1 MKIKYWLIVVSLVCL
16 QSCTAAIVSALTPNG
31 GGSSGGLLNL
41 FILNGLIRPSGGGTT
56 AIATYDFTSGIPTGW
71 TGTWTS
77 TSSSCPATGT
87 VPCLRS
93 AVTANSQSSALSF
106 TTTLKA
112 TKISFKRRVSSE
124 SGFDYCKFTIDG
136 LNITGEGFG
145 VSGTDDKLYEFVF
158 SEAASRT
165 FAWTYSK
172 DSGGIGGFDLCS
184 LDDVV
189 LYGVSSDIS
198 GTDTTSGYSTS
209 TAFSNLNNPN
219 GVWSYGFKSTVTGTF
234 TAYTK
239 SFNYGT
245 YNSWYNVFDNP
256 SFMYNYSNSTVYGV
270 APKESS
276 LHPGSSGE
284 ISVLR
289 WTAPQA
295 GTLSIKGSFKAG
307 DTGAVDVYILKNT
320 TTLFSKTST
329 LITESYDQTTTVAIG
344 DTVDFQVG
352 NAGNFTSDSTPID
365 GVITYTTAGT
375 TTTTTL
381 LGCSDPAKTNVTVS
395 ILAGS
400 ASASGY
406 VDGIGTAAR
415 FSGVISASVLDSAG
429 NLYVSDYNNY
439 RVRKITATGVVT
451 TLAGSGFFGDTNGTG
466 TAASFSPGFLVI
478 DSSGNL
484 LMSDTSSNKIKK
496 ITQSGVVTTFA
507 GSGTSASIDGTVVSA
522 SFLGTGGLAFDKSG
536 NLYVGEA
543 YKIRKI
549 SSIGVVTTVVGST
562 EGYLD
567 GNGTNTK
574 FKSIGAISF
583 DNSGNLFVGDTGNQ
597 LVRKVTTSLDVT
609 TAGIYQRL
617 KYSQFNFDSSGNVFG
632 SDFGAVYRI
641 SPTGISTVLAT
652 SAFDYGG
659 VVLDNSG
666 NLFVA
671 RGGIAG
677 IQKITC
683 Q

>member
-1 MKIKYWLIVVSLVCL
+1 MKIKYWIIVVSLVFL
-16 QSCTAAIVSALTPNG
+16 QSCTAAIVSALTPDG
-31 GGSSGGLLNL
+31 SGGMSGGFLNL
-41 FILNGLIRPSGGGTT
+41 FILNRLIQPSGGGTT

-93 AVTANSQSSALSF
+93 AVIADSQSSSLSF

-124 SGFDYCKFTIDG
+124 ANFDYCKFTIDG
-136 LNITGEGFG
+136 LDVSGEGFG

-158 SEAASRT
+158 SENASRT
-165 FAWTYSK
+165 FAWTYKK
-172 DSGGIGGFDLCS
+172 DSGRVGGFDLCS

-189 LYGVSSDIS
+189 LYGVSSDSS

-209 TAFSNLNNPN
+209 TAFNSISNPN
-219 GVWSYGFKSTVTGTF
+219 GVWSYGWKSTATGTF
-234 TAYTK
+234 SAYTK

-245 YNSWYNVFDNP
+245 YSSWYNIYDNP

-270 APKESS
+270 APKETS

-295 GTLSIKGSFKAG
+295 GTISIKGSFKVG

-329 LITESYDQTTTVAIG
+329 LITEIFDQTTTVAIG

-352 NAGNFTSDSTPID
+352 YAGNFTNDSTPID
-365 GVITYTTAGT
+365 GVITYTTAG

-415 FSGVISASVLDSAG
+415 FSGAISTSVLDSAG
-429 NLYVSDYNNY
+429 NLFVSDYNNY
-439 RVRKITATGVVT
+439 RIRKITATGVVT

-466 TAASFSPGFLVI
+466 TAASFSPGFLII

-507 GSGTSASIDGTVVSA
+507 GSGTSASIDGTGVSA
-522 SFLGTGGLAFDKSG
+522 SFLQVSGLAFDKSG

-549 SSIGVVTTVVGST
+549 SSIGFVTTVVGST
-562 EGYLD
+562 QGYLD

-574 FKSIGAISF
+574 FNSIGAISF

-617 KYSQFNFDSSGNVFG
+617 KYNQFNFDSSGNVFG
-632 SDFGAVYRI
+632 NDFGAVYRI
-641 SPTGISTVLAT
+641 SPAGISTVLAT
-652 SAFDYGG
+652 SAYEYRG

-671 RGGIAG
+671 GGGIAG

>member
-16 QSCTAAIVSALTPNG
+16 SGCTAAIVSALTPDG

-158 SEAASRT
+158 SEGASRT

-209 TAFSNLNNPN
+209 TAFNSINNPN
-219 GVWSYGFKSTVTGTF
+219 GVWSYGWKSTATGTF
-234 TAYTK
+234 VIYDSK
-239 SFNYGT
+239 WDSGFSR
-245 YNSWYNVFDNP
+245 SWYYSSYG
-256 SFMYNYSNSTVYGV
+256 SFPNFSNNYASSGGV
-270 APKESS
+270 SPGETNM
-276 LHPGSSGE
+276 HPGSSGQ

-295 GTLSIKGSFKAG
+295 GTISIKGSFKAG

-352 NAGNFTSDSTPID
+352 NAGNYTSDATPID
-365 GVITYTTAGT
+365 GVIAYTTAGT
-375 TTTTTL
+375 GTSDFATCQCHIFSCYYYL
-381 LGCSDPAKTNVTVS
+381 LLLDCYYCSD
-395 ILAGS
+395 
-400 ASASGY
+400 
-406 VDGIGTAAR
+406 
-415 FSGVISASVLDSAG
+415 
-429 NLYVSDYNNY
+429 
-439 RVRKITATGVVT
+439 
-451 TLAGSGFFGDTNGTG
+451 
-466 TAASFSPGFLVI
+466 
-478 DSSGNL
+478 
-484 LMSDTSSNKIKK
+484 
-496 ITQSGVVTTFA
+496 
-507 GSGTSASIDGTVVSA
+507 
-522 SFLGTGGLAFDKSG
+522 
-536 NLYVGEA
+536 
-543 YKIRKI
+543 
-549 SSIGVVTTVVGST
+549 
-562 EGYLD
+562 
-567 GNGTNTK
+567 
-574 FKSIGAISF
+574 
-583 DNSGNLFVGDTGNQ
+583 
-597 LVRKVTTSLDVT
+597 
-609 TAGIYQRL
+609 
-617 KYSQFNFDSSGNVFG
+617 
-632 SDFGAVYRI
+632 
-641 SPTGISTVLAT
+641 
-652 SAFDYGG
+652 
-659 VVLDNSG
+659 
-666 NLFVA
+666 
-671 RGGIAG
+671 
-677 IQKITC
+677 
-683 Q
+683 

>member
-16 QSCTAAIVSALTPNG
+16 SGCTAAIVSALTPDG

-158 SEAASRT
+158 SEGASRT

-209 TAFSNLNNPN
+209 TAFNSINNPN
-219 GVWSYGFKSTVTGTF
+219 GVWSYGWKSTATGTF
-234 TAYTK
+234 VIYDSK
-239 SFNYGT
+239 WDSGFSR
-245 YNSWYNVFDNP
+245 SWYYSSYG
-256 SFMYNYSNSTVYGV
+256 SFPNFSNNYASSGGV
-270 APKESS
+270 SPGETNM
-276 LHPGSSGE
+276 HPGSSGQ

-295 GTLSIKGSFKAG
+295 GTISIKGSFKAG

-352 NAGNFTSDSTPID
+352 NAGNYTSDATPID
-365 GVITYTTAGT
+365 GVIAYTTAGT
-375 TTTTTL
+375 GTTVTVVPVVVLKTGQTTSYATGDDGNL
-381 LGCSDPAKTNVTVS
+381 QKGTARSYTDNNDGTIKDNATGLTWQKCSRGLSGTTCATGSATTADWTTANSYCTSLSLASKTWRLPTVQELGDLVDYSQISPPVNVTFFPAT
-395 ILAGS
+395 IT
-400 ASASGY
+400 Y
-406 VDGIGTAAR
+406 YYWTA
-415 FSGVISASVLDSAG
+415 
-429 NLYVSDYNNY
+429 
-439 RVRKITATGVVT
+439 
-451 TLAGSGFFGDTNGTG
+451 
-466 TAASFSPGFLVI
+466 
-478 DSSGNL
+478 
-484 LMSDTSSNKIKK
+484 
-496 ITQSGVVTTFA
+496 
-507 GSGTSASIDGTVVSA
+507 
-522 SFLGTGGLAFDKSG
+522 
-536 NLYVGEA
+536 
-543 YKIRKI
+543 
-549 SSIGVVTTVVGST
+549 TTVVT
-562 EGYLD
+562 DTTRAWFVQFQNIGYV
-567 GNGTNTK
+567 GNTVKTLTYYVRCV
-574 FKSIGAISF
+574 
-583 DNSGNLFVGDTGNQ
+583 SGQ
-597 LVRKVTTSLDVT
+597 
-609 TAGIYQRL
+609 
-617 KYSQFNFDSSGNVFG
+617 
-632 SDFGAVYRI
+632 
-641 SPTGISTVLAT
+641 
-652 SAFDYGG
+652 
-659 VVLDNSG
+659 
-666 NLFVA
+666 
-671 RGGIAG
+671 
-677 IQKITC
+677 
-683 Q
+683 

>member
-16 QSCTAAIVSALTPNG
+16 SGCTAAIVSALTPDG

-172 DSGGIGGFDLCS
+172 DSGGVGGFDLCS

-295 GTLSIKGSFKAG
+295 GTISIKGSFKAG
-307 DTGAVDVYILKNT
+307 DTGAVDVYVLKNT
-320 TTLFSKTST
+320 STLFSKTST

-344 DTVDFQVG
+344 DTIDFQVG
-352 NAGNFTSDSTPID
+352 NAGNFTSDATPID
-365 GVITYTTAGT
+365 GVITYTSTGT
-375 TTTTTL
+375 
-381 LGCSDPAKTNVTVS
+381 
-395 ILAGS
+395 
-400 ASASGY
+400 
-406 VDGIGTAAR
+406 
-415 FSGVISASVLDSAG
+415 
-429 NLYVSDYNNY
+429 
-439 RVRKITATGVVT
+439 
-451 TLAGSGFFGDTNGTG
+451 DTGTG
-466 TAASFSPGFLVI
+466 TG
-478 DSSGNL
+478 
-484 LMSDTSSNKIKK
+484 
-496 ITQSGVVTTFA
+496 TTGGTGTGT
-507 GSGTSASIDGTVVSA
+507 GSGT
-522 SFLGTGGLAFDKSG
+522 GTG
-536 NLYVGEA
+536 
-543 YKIRKI
+543 
-549 SSIGVVTTVVGST
+549 TTVVVVLKTGQTTSYAT
-562 EGYLD
+562 GDD
-567 GNGTNTK
+567 GNLQKGTDRSYTDNSDGTIK
-574 FKSIGAISF
+574 DNATGLTWQKCSRGLSGTTCATGSATTTDWTAAGTYCSSLSLASKTWRLPTVQELGDLVDYSQAISPVVNVTF
-583 DNSGNLFVGDTGNQ
+583 FPATIALLYWSSTTFVPSTTNAWFVVFNNGIVTADLKTNNYYVRCVSG
-597 LVRKVTTSLDVT
+597 
-609 TAGIYQRL
+609 
-617 KYSQFNFDSSGNVFG
+617 
-632 SDFGAVYRI
+632 
-641 SPTGISTVLAT
+641 P
-652 SAFDYGG
+652 
-659 VVLDNSG
+659 
-666 NLFVA
+666 
-671 RGGIAG
+671 
-677 IQKITC
+677 
-683 Q
+683 

>member
-16 QSCTAAIVSALTPNG
+16 SGCTAAIVSALTPDG

-295 GTLSIKGSFKAG
+295 GTISIKGSFKAG
-307 DTGAVDVYILKNT
+307 DTGAVDVYVLKNT
-320 TTLFSKTST
+320 STLFSKTST
-329 LITESYDQTTTVAIG
+329 LITESYDQTTTV
-344 DTVDFQVG
+344 DRR
-352 NAGNFTSDSTPID
+352 
-365 GVITYTTAGT
+365 YH
-375 TTTTTL
+375 
-381 LGCSDPAKTNVTVS
+381 
-395 ILAGS
+395 
-400 ASASGY
+400 
-406 VDGIGTAAR
+406 
-415 FSGVISASVLDSAG
+415 
-429 NLYVSDYNNY
+429 
-439 RVRKITATGVVT
+439 
-451 TLAGSGFFGDTNGTG
+451 
-466 TAASFSPGFLVI
+466 
-478 DSSGNL
+478 
-484 LMSDTSSNKIKK
+484 
-496 ITQSGVVTTFA
+496 
-507 GSGTSASIDGTVVSA
+507 
-522 SFLGTGGLAFDKSG
+522 
-536 NLYVGEA
+536 
-543 YKIRKI
+543 
-549 SSIGVVTTVVGST
+549 
-562 EGYLD
+562 
-567 GNGTNTK
+567 
-574 FKSIGAISF
+574 
-583 DNSGNLFVGDTGNQ
+583 
-597 LVRKVTTSLDVT
+597 
-609 TAGIYQRL
+609 
-617 KYSQFNFDSSGNVFG
+617 
-632 SDFGAVYRI
+632 
-641 SPTGISTVLAT
+641 
-652 SAFDYGG
+652 
-659 VVLDNSG
+659 
-666 NLFVA
+666 
-671 RGGIAG
+671 
-677 IQKITC
+677 
-683 Q
+683 